1 MCSVSY
7 AFSRR
12 IPVIR
17 LGVNLFYFPY
27 GISFLL
33 TRAEWLFPLTFC
45 GGRMRNVRKRKTHGQ
60 CHCTDH
66 LNSFSDVLVFTGL
79 RFFLKSETTYLY
91 SFCRYRRATH
101 VTPKSYLS
109 FINGYKSIYSEKRE
123 QIGELARRMNTGLAK
138 LMEASES
145 VAQLSKE
152 LAVKEKELA
161 VASEKADLV
170 RIWLQAKL
178 FFMFVVK

>member
-1 MCSVSY
+1 
-7 AFSRR
+7 
-12 IPVIR
+12 
-17 LGVNLFYFPY
+17 
-27 GISFLL
+27 
-33 TRAEWLFPLTFC
+33 
-45 GGRMRNVRKRKTHGQ
+45 
-60 CHCTDH
+60 
-66 LNSFSDVLVFTGL
+66 
-79 RFFLKSETTYLY
+79 
-91 SFCRYRRATH
+91 
-101 VTPKSYLS
+101 
-109 FINGYKSIYSEKRE
+109 
-123 QIGELARRMNTGLAK
+123 MNTGLAK

>member
-1 MCSVSY
+1 MQSV
-7 AFSRR
+7 
-12 IPVIR
+12 
-17 LGVNLFYFPY
+17 LGC
-27 GISFLL
+27 
-33 TRAEWLFPLTFC
+33 FC
-45 GGRMRNVRKRKTHGQ
+45 QIV
-60 CHCTDH
+60 
-66 LNSFSDVLVFTGL
+66 
-79 RFFLKSETTYLY
+79 TYIFVY
-91 SFCRYRRATH
+91 RYRRATH

-123 QIGELARRMNTGLAK
+123 QIGELAKRMNTGLAK

-170 RIWLQAKL
+170 R
-178 FFMFVVK
+178 MFALTVICSYQS